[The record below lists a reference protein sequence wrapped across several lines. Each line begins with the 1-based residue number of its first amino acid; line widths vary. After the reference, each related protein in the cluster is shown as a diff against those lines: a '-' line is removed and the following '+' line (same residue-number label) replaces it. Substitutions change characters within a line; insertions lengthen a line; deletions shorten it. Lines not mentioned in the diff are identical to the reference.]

1 LEAFGKACA
10 MDGHLRQKLCGPS
23 LAKVFNVDFNSLKMV
38 VVLALLVIVVWSLVA
53 LPVLSIWTEGIEIP
67 GGIIWLVL
75 GIIGFS
81 AVLVLYSAYI

>member
-1 LEAFGKACA
+1 

-53 LPVLSIWTEGIEIP
+53 LPLFSIWTEEGVEIP
-67 GGIIWLVL
+67 EGIIWLSL